1 MLMSK
6 SGSYFNLKSEAV
18 VSRCFLEKVFLEIS
32 KNSQEN
38 NCVGVS
44 LPPVAA
50 SNKCQ

>member
-6 SGSYFNLKSEAV
+6 SGSYFNRKLETV
-18 VSRCFLEKVFLEIS
+18 VWRCSLEKVFLEIS
-32 KNSQEN
+32 KNLQEN
-38 NCVGVS
+38 NCVRVS